1 MKTIINI
8 ENTDGVVEATGILT
22 HERVWTIPLK
32 TSHPGDGFEYTLA
45 WVRTGVVLPTVTA
58 TVDYTAYDGA
68 SDYPH
73 GLIEFEFEFK
83 HAGETVKIV
92 ETIAVNPRTNKP
104 WEGTAWLA
112 LDNTEEYEPDTL
124 RRLTE
129 IYGHESEVL
138 EAMRDALVAVEE
150 ECEHCGLQHCPFD
163 LDDLHNCSENWVPA
177 EWEREADGMNT
188 SVSILM
194 AIVDVTGVAF
204 GCTNTGGRSAADKE
218 WHDIGFGRGDR
229 YEEIIKRAWKLE
241 DPDEDTLCW
250 GQEIETREVQ

>member
-8 ENTDGVVEATGILT
+8 ENTDGIEKFSQCPADSPV
-22 HERVWTIPLK
+22 
-32 TSHPGDGFEYTLA
+32 DGYEYTLA

-58 TVDYTAYDGA
+58 TVDYSAYDEPG
-68 SDYPH
+68 DYPH
-73 GLIEFEFEFK
+73 GFIEFEFEF
-83 HAGETVKIV
+83 AGETIKIF
-92 ETIAVNPRTNKP
+92 EAWSANCCWSTTKKP
-104 WEGTAWLA
+104 LAGTAWLS
-112 LDNTEEYEPDTL
+112 LDNTEEHEWETL

-129 IYGHESEVL
+129 IYGHESEVI
-138 EAMRDALVAVEE
+138 EAMRDALEAVEE

-204 GCTNTGGRSAADKE
+204 GCTNTGGKSAADKE
-218 WHDIGFGRGDR
+218 WHDGDR
-229 YEEIIKRAWKLE
+229 YEAVIKRAWKLE